1 MDTIGCTICLDPFA
15 EADGPTCLIRNCG
28 HTFHQ
33 KCIEEWMMRS
43 GTCPSCRIP
52 CSSSADLQRLILA
65 TVPANINPNISSI
78 TGQILGG
85 TGSEELQLK
94 YAMSQSALEE
104 ATVKLGEISIEK
116 E

>member
-1 MDTIGCTICLDPFA
+1 
-15 EADGPTCLIRNCG
+15 
-28 HTFHQ
+28 
-33 KCIEEWMMRS
+33 MRS